1 MSTPHDTTQGSG
13 RLATGDAVAQGVT
26 TREAVA
32 RRPAPAR
39 EGAAMLIVM
48 LVLLMTTGVAV
59 FAVHTTTAEIRAA
72 GAARQ
77 ALQTQYVAEAGLMSA
92 IAYSEL
98 IQPAGVELALQ
109 RSAPPASGYM
119 AQFFEP
125 ELAPNKRNY
134 RLYLADLTVTAPAGF
149 PIETDATRGQSLG
162 RSALAPWFTVDIN
175 DDFTYTT
182 PVAGHRADGGGALRF
197 MGATYTAHGRT
208 RVPTTVGTDV
218 PRSTGDTRPF
228 LEGAADARAYVVL
241 GPFGR

>member
-1 MSTPHDTTQGSG
+1 MSTPHDTM
-13 RLATGDAVAQGVT
+13 LAPARDSERDAVASVT
-26 TREAVA
+26 
-32 RRPAPAR
+32 RRPAPER

-77 ALQTQYVAEAGLMSA
+77 ALQTQYVAESGLMSA
-92 IAYSEL
+92 IAYSEF

-109 RSAPPASGYM
+109 RTTPPTTGYM

-125 ELAPNKRNY
+125 ELAPGKRNY
-134 RLYLADLTVTAPAGF
+134 RLYLADLTVSPPAGF

-175 DDFTYTT
+175 DDYTYTS
-182 PVAGHRADGGGALRF
+182 PIAGHRADGAGALRF
-197 MGATYTAHGRT
+197 MAATYTAHGRT
-208 RVPTTVGTDV
+208 RVPTAIGTDA
-218 PRSTGDTRPF
+218 PRLTGDTRPF
-228 LEGAADARAYVVL
+228 LEGAADARAYVIL

>member
-1 MSTPHDTTQGSG
+1 VITPHDTMQA
-13 RLATGDAVAQGVT
+13 RERDAVVRDAVAP
-26 TREAVA
+26 VA

-77 ALQTQYVAEAGLMSA
+77 ALQTHYVAESGLMSA
-92 IAYSEL
+92 IAYSEF
-98 IQPAGVELALQ
+98 IQPAGVELALE

-119 AQFFEP
+119 SQFFEP
-125 ELAPNKRNY
+125 ELAPGKRNY
-134 RLYLADLTVTAPAGF
+134 RLYLGDFLVGAPAGF
-149 PIETDATRGQSLG
+149 PIEVTPTRGPSLG
-162 RSALAPWFTVDIN
+162 RSALTPFFTVDIN
-175 DDFTYTT
+175 DDYTYTS
-182 PVAGHRADGGGALRF
+182 PIAGHRADGAGALRF
-197 MGATYTAHGRT
+197 MAATYTAHGRT
-208 RVPTTVGTDV
+208 RVPTDIGSDV
-218 PRSTGDTRPF
+218 PRLTGDTRPF